1 MKRLGRLWGY
11 ILFLA
16 IAAFVLIYKWPSD
29 IEKLSRDIS
38 QSEYISVSA
47 TVHGENSRDM
57 TEYKYELRQGDA
69 GYDEIKSAFPAL
81 DAEGPL
87 DRKKLGE
94 IVFNDSGELK
104 KLNEITHKYVCRRIM
119 EIIEKN
125 SRVPFAAIDAVE
137 LVESGAGEMCD
148 TIVAIIAPVS
158 MRIDR
163 IMSREGISM
172 GYATM
177 RIAAQ
182 KSDKY
187 YEENCDIVIRND
199 YNDRESFEKK
209 CFEIFEKI
217 LEE

>member
-1 MKRLGRLWGY
+1 MKIIGLTGGTGTGKTTALNVLKKLGGVCIDADEVYHDL
-11 ILFLA
+11 LLNC
-16 IAAFVLIYKWPSD
+16 D
-29 IEKLSRDIS
+29 
-38 QSEYISVSA
+38 
-47 TVHGENSRDM
+47 DM
-57 TEYKYELRQGDA
+57 IN
-69 GYDEIKSAFPAL
+69 EIKSAFPAL
-81 DAEGPL
+81 NSQGPL

-94 IVFNDSGELK
+94 IVFNDEIELK
-104 KLNEITHKYVCRRIM
+104 TLNAITHKYVCRRIM
-119 EIIEKN
+119 EILSEN
-125 SRVPFAAIDAVE
+125 SQAPFAAIDAVE
-137 LVESGAGEMCD
+137 LVESGAGQLCD
-148 TIVAIIAPVS
+148 TIVAIIAPIS
-158 MRIDR
+158 LRIDR

>member
-1 MKRLGRLWGY
+1 MKIIGLTGGTGTGKTTALNVLKKLGGVC
-11 ILFLA
+11 I
-16 IAAFVLIYKWPSD
+16 
-29 IEKLSRDIS
+29 
-38 QSEYISVSA
+38 
-47 TVHGENSRDM
+47 
-57 TEYKYELRQGDA
+57 DA
-69 GYDEIKSAFPAL
+69 DEVYHDLLLNCEEMINEIKSAFPAL

-94 IVFNDSGELK
+94 IVFNDGGELK

-125 SRVPFAAIDAVE
+125 SQAPFAAIDAVE

-187 YEENCDIVIRND
+187 YQENCDIVIRND

>member
-1 MKRLGRLWGY
+1 MKIIGLTGGTGTGKTTALNVLKKLGGVC
-11 ILFLA
+11 I
-16 IAAFVLIYKWPSD
+16 
-29 IEKLSRDIS
+29 
-38 QSEYISVSA
+38 
-47 TVHGENSRDM
+47 
-57 TEYKYELRQGDA
+57 DA
-69 GYDEIKSAFPAL
+69 DEVYHDLLLNCEEMINEIKSAFPAL

-125 SRVPFAAIDAVE
+125 SRAPFAAIDAVE

-199 YNDRESFEKK
+199 YSDRESFEKK

>member
-1 MKRLGRLWGY
+1 MKIIGLTGGTGTGKTTALNVLKKLGGVC
-11 ILFLA
+11 I
-16 IAAFVLIYKWPSD
+16 
-29 IEKLSRDIS
+29 
-38 QSEYISVSA
+38 
-47 TVHGENSRDM
+47 
-57 TEYKYELRQGDA
+57 DA
-69 GYDEIKSAFPAL
+69 DEVYHDLLLNCEEMINEIKSAFPAL

-94 IVFNDSGELK
+94 IVFSDSGELK
-104 KLNEITHKYVCRRIM
+104 KLNAITHKYVCRRIM

-125 SRVPFAAIDAVE
+125 SQAPFAAIDAVE